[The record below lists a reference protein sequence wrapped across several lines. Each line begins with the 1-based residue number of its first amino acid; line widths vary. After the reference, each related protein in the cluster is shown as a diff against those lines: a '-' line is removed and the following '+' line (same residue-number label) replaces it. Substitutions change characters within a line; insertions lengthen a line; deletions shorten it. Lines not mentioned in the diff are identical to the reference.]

1 LTTKLRYITNRNR
14 PLKND
19 EEMIAV
25 LLDGKRVLG
34 SVSEVAEANGAIE
47 MYRQLDK
54 LNYKK
59 ENDLLKSHKILMNE
73 LLNRAGDH
81 RKSNIGVGGKDGVV
95 DITPPSS

>member
-19 EEMIAV
+19 EEMIAT
-25 LLDGKRVLG
+25 LLDSKRVLG

-47 MYRQLDK
+47 MYRELDK

-59 ENDLLKSHKILMNE
+59 ENDLLKLKE
-73 LLNRAGDH
+73 LNLLQR
-81 RKSNIGVGGKDGVV
+81 VGGTRGHWEVKE
-95 DITPPSS
+95 

>member
-34 SVSEVAEANGAIE
+34 SVSEVA
-47 MYRQLDK
+47 
-54 LNYKK
+54 
-59 ENDLLKSHKILMNE
+59 
-73 LLNRAGDH
+73 
-81 RKSNIGVGGKDGVV
+81 
-95 DITPPSS
+95 